1 MPPSVL
7 TAMHLGVVRAPSVG
21 IDRAEP
27 FLDVAVR
34 LPARRSRSGGFHG
47 IQYGPG
53 RELRESSRTGEASLR
68 EEPASST
75 FAHVQ
80 PRDGLGAVRDGVTAL
95 VCCLFRR
102 LCREWYR

>member
-1 MPPSVL
+1 M
-7 TAMHLGVVRAPSVG
+7 TAMHRGVARGLSVG
-21 IDRAEP
+21 MDRAES
-27 FLDVAVR
+27 FHDIGAG
-34 LPARRSRSGGFHG
+34 LPGRRSRSGGFHG